1 MNIPKPIKTIQGL
14 FSREKNAIGSDLA
27 KDFLRFGGRKP
38 LVQDW
43 SKVIMTDKDLY
54 TGYSYAAINNRANR
68 LAQMGSDNV
77 KTDANTKTMKAN
89 KSTGEVL
96 KHPYLDVID
105 KSKTFSNYQ
114 FWYNISTF
122 MDLEG
127 VYYLL
132 VIRNVQGSR
141 VGNVQEFKLLNPYN
155 VRRIRN
161 KDTGEI
167 GGYVEAR
174 DGLVRNIPKEMIID
188 IRTLNPFSS
197 DDPYAMTDAMKE
209 FQYTLKQAG
218 DYTRHSLKNNMAAPG
233 ILSTDMLLEDEQ
245 FKNFVSRV
253 TNQEKGLPLFGNGAG
268 AITWDAMQID
278 LDKAGLDKINEINR
292 STVMAVSG
300 VGKTMM
306 SIEESGTTRE
316 TAKVQKDLFVEAHI
330 MPQLQFILDALN
342 QDYKKYYEKDYETY
356 GYNLYIDNPLG
367 TDREAELKDI
377 EIRTKSFEMYNSLV
391 NKGYKPELAAKYT
404 DGEITLEELGQPTEE
419 PKQIIPITPKPTDE
433 KDNEDENAS
442 QENKNEHN
450 HEDEVV
456 RVTNEFDEETKGLV
470 SFQQSTLQNKIVEL
484 EAQIVASVTNR
495 LTKSKNAFE
504 DTNDILTATEQKLY
518 EKEAQ
523 KDLEAFYLAILP
535 VVASLTIAKRTKE
548 FNLRSSFFM
557 NLAIKKETKALAK
570 KVGESHVQTVLED
583 LRKTIKSTYDANVQA
598 QLSALENAGRKVT
611 DADLALA
618 RKKALE
624 GSGQQ
629 EIISAI
635 RKEYTDMSQTRAKTI
650 ARTESSR
657 AFNLSQYQAD
667 KQFIE
672 QNGLE
677 GKAYKQWTTF
687 SGNPCPTCQYL
698 SEQAPIPF
706 ERNFADVGETITS
719 TYEVDGKTK
728 VFSTSVN
735 FTPLEAGNAHP
746 NCGCRYMLVI
756 K

>member
-342 QDYKKYYEKDYETY
+342 QGYKKYYESDYETY

-367 TDREAELKDI
+367 IDRDAELKDI
-377 EIRTKSFEMYNSLV
+377 DIRSKSFEMYNSLV
-391 NKGYKPELAAKYT
+391 NKGYTAELSAKYT

-419 PKQIIPITPKPTDE
+419 PKQIPALTPATPAPKADDE
-433 KDNEDENAS
+433 KEEEPPKEN
-442 QENKNEHN
+442 QNNKA
-450 HEDEVV
+450 V
-456 RVTNEFDEETKGLV
+456 RVTNEFEEEMSGLV
-470 SFQQSTLQNKIVEL
+470 ANQQSALQNEIVRIET
-484 EAQIVASVTNR
+484 QVVADVTNR
-495 LTKSKNAFE
+495 LLKNSNAFE
-504 DTNDILTATEQKLY
+504 DTSDILPKKEQEAY
-518 EKEAQ
+518 EKEVQ
-523 KDLEAFYLAILP
+523 QSLELFYLALIP
-535 VVASLTIAKRTKE
+535 IYASMVMAKRTKE
-548 FNLRSSFFM
+548 FNLISDFKM
-557 NLAIKKETKALAK
+557 TPAIRRETKALAK
-570 KVGESHVQTVLED
+570 KVGESHIDTILED
-583 LRKTIKSTYDANVQA
+583 LRGAIKPGYDNNVQSI
-598 QLSALENAGRKVT
+598 LSEIEATGRKVT
-611 DADLALA
+611 DKNLAFA

-624 GSGQQ
+624 GNGQAKIVS
-629 EIISAI
+629 EI
-635 RKEYTDMSQTRAKTI
+635 KNEYKNITTDRAKTI

-657 AFNLSQYQAD
+657 AFNQSQLQAD
-667 KQFIE
+667 KQFLE
-672 QNGLE
+672 QNELQ
-677 GKAYKQWTTF
+677 GKAYKKWVTM
-687 SGNPCPTCQYL
+687 SSNPCPTCIEL
-698 SEQAPIPF
+698 SNQPPIPF
-706 ERNFADVGETITS
+706 NANFANVGDTIETT
-719 TYEVDGKTK
+719 TTVDGKTK
-728 VFSTSVN
+728 TYKTLIN
-735 FTPLEAGNAHP
+735 FTDLEAGNAHV
-746 NCGCRYMLVI
+746 NCGCRYRLI
-756 K
+756 IE

>member
-1 MNIPKPIKTIQGL
+1 MNIPSPLKTIQGL
-14 FSREKNAIGSDLA
+14 FTRQQNSVGSDLA

-43 SKVIMTDKDLY
+43 SKVVMSDKDLY
-54 TGYSYAAINNRANR
+54 TGYSYAAINNRANKMSQ
-68 LAQMGSDNV
+68 LATENL
-77 KTDANTKTMKAN
+77 KTDANTKTLKA
-89 KSTGEVL
+89 KKTSGEAVE
-96 KHPYLDVID
+96 HPYISIID

-122 MDLEG
+122 LDLEG

-132 VIRNVQGSR
+132 VVRNVQGSR
-141 VGNVQEFKLLNPYN
+141 VGNPQEFKLLNPYN

-161 KDTGEI
+161 KETGEI

-174 DGLVRNIPKEMIID
+174 DGLVRTIPPEMIID
-188 IRTLNPFSS
+188 IRNLNPFSS
-197 DDPYAMTDAMKE
+197 DDPYAMTDAAKE
-209 FQYTLKQAG
+209 YQYTLKQAG

-233 ILSTDMLLEDEQ
+233 ILSTDMLLDDEQ

-278 LDKAGLDKINEINR
+278 LDKASLDKINEINR
-292 STVMAVSG
+292 STLMAISG

-306 SIEESGTTRE
+306 SIEESGTTRD
-316 TAKVQKDLFVEAHI
+316 TAKVQKDLFVENHI
-330 MPQLQFILDALN
+330 MPQLQLVIDALN
-342 QDYKKYYEKDYETY
+342 QDYKKYYEADYESF
-356 GYNLYIDNPLG
+356 GYSLYIDNPLG
-367 TDREAELKDI
+367 TDREAELKDL
-377 EIRTKSFEMYNSLV
+377 EIRETSFDLYNSLV
-391 NKGYKPELAAKYT
+391 NKGYKPDLAAKYT

-419 PKQIIPITPKPTDE
+419 PKQIPALTIPTPKT
-433 KDNEDENAS
+433 EDEEETTS
-442 QENKNEHN
+442 QEENKHEHN
-450 HEDEVV
+450 HEEKAV
-456 RVTNEFDEETKGLV
+456 RVTNEFDEETQGLIQ
-470 SFQQSTLQNKIVEL
+470 FQQSSLQNQITDI
-484 EAQIVASVTNR
+484 EARLVADVTNK

-504 DTNDILTATEQKLY
+504 DTSDIITAKQEEQHK
-518 EKEAQ
+518 KEMQSA
-523 KDLEAFYLAILP
+523 LEMFYLATIP
-535 VVASLTIAKRTKE
+535 IVASMTMAKRTKE
-548 FNLRSSFFM
+548 FNMTATFLM
-557 NLAIKKETKALAK
+557 TPAIKKETKALAK
-570 KVGESHVQTVLED
+570 KVGNGHIDTVLED
-583 LRKTIKSTYDANVQA
+583 LRKTIKNTYDANVQA

-618 RKKALE
+618 RKKATE
-624 GSGQQ
+624 GAGQQ

-635 RKEYTDMSQTRAKTI
+635 RKEYTDMSQTRAKTV

-657 AFNLSQYQAD
+657 AFNTSQYQAD
-667 KQFIE
+667 KQFIS

-677 GKAYKQWTTF
+677 GKAYKKWTTF
-687 SGNPCPTCQYL
+687 SGNPCPSCQYL

-719 TYEVDGKTK
+719 TYEQDGKTK

>member
-342 QDYKKYYEKDYETY
+342 QDYKKYYESDYETY

-367 TDREAELKDI
+367 IDRDAELKDI
-377 EIRTKSFEMYNSLV
+377 DIRSKSFEMYNSLV
-391 NKGYKPELAAKYT
+391 NKGYTAELSAKYT

-419 PKQIIPITPKPTDE
+419 PKQIPALTPATPAPKADDE
-433 KDNEDENAS
+433 KEEEPPKEN
-442 QENKNEHN
+442 QNNKA
-450 HEDEVV
+450 V
-456 RVTNEFDEETKGLV
+456 RVTNEFEEEMSGLV
-470 SFQQSTLQNKIVEL
+470 ANQQSALQNEIVRIET
-484 EAQIVASVTNR
+484 QVVADVTNR
-495 LTKSKNAFE
+495 LLKNSNAFE
-504 DTNDILTATEQKLY
+504 DTSDILPKKEQEAY
-518 EKEAQ
+518 EKEVQ
-523 KDLEAFYLAILP
+523 QSLELFYLALIP
-535 VVASLTIAKRTKE
+535 IYASMVMAKRTKE
-548 FNLRSSFFM
+548 FNLISDFKM
-557 NLAIKKETKALAK
+557 TPAIRRETKALAK
-570 KVGESHVQTVLED
+570 KVGESHIDTILED
-583 LRKTIKSTYDANVQA
+583 LRGAIKSGYDNNVQSI
-598 QLSALENAGRKVT
+598 LSEIEATGRKVT
-611 DADLALA
+611 DKDLAFA

-624 GSGQQ
+624 GNGQAKIVS
-629 EIISAI
+629 EI
-635 RKEYTDMSQTRAKTI
+635 KNEYKNITTDRAKTI

-657 AFNLSQYQAD
+657 AFNQSQLQAD
-667 KQFIE
+667 KQFLE
-672 QNGLE
+672 QNELQ
-677 GKAYKQWTTF
+677 GKAYKKWVTM
-687 SGNPCPTCQYL
+687 SSNPCPTCIEL
-698 SEQAPIPF
+698 SNQPPIPF
-706 ERNFADVGETITS
+706 NANFANVGDTIETT
-719 TYEVDGKTK
+719 TTVDGKTK
-728 VFSTSVN
+728 TYKTLIN
-735 FTPLEAGNAHP
+735 FTDLEAGNAHV
-746 NCGCRYMLVI
+746 NCGCRYRLI
-756 K
+756 IE

>member
-1 MNIPKPIKTIQGL
+1 MNIPKPIRTIQNI
-14 FSREKNAIGSDLA
+14 FSREKNSIGSGLA
-27 KDFLRFGGRKP
+27 KDFLKFGGRKP

-43 SKVIMTDKDLY
+43 SKVVMSDKDLY
-54 TGYSYAAINNRANR
+54 TGYSYAAINNRANK
-68 LAQMGSDNV
+68 LAQLGSDNV
-77 KTDANTKTMKAN
+77 KTDANTKTMKAT
-89 KSTGEVL
+89 KTSGITIE
-96 KHPYLDVID
+96 HPYLDIID

-122 MDLEG
+122 LDLEG

-132 VIRNVQGSR
+132 AIRNVQGSR

-174 DGLVRNIPKEMIID
+174 DGLVRTIPSEMIID

-233 ILSTDMLLEDEQ
+233 ILSTDMLLDDEQ

-278 LDKAGLDKINEINR
+278 LDKASLDKINEINR
-292 STVMAVSG
+292 STLMAVSG

-342 QDYKKYYEKDYETY
+342 QDYKKYYEADYEKF

-419 PKQIIPITPKPTDE
+419 PKQILPITPKPTSE
-433 KDNEDENAS
+433 NEEETS
-442 QENKNEHN
+442 TEENKHQHS
-450 HEDEVV
+450 HEEDGVV
-456 RVTNEFDEETKGLV
+456 RVTNEFDEEAQGLIQ
-470 SFQQSTLQNKIVEL
+470 FQQSTLQNQITDI
-484 EAQIVASVTNR
+484 EARVVADVTNK

-504 DTNDILTATEQKLY
+504 ETSDIITAKQEEQHK
-518 EKEAQ
+518 KEMENA
-523 KDLEAFYLAILP
+523 LEMFYLATIP
-535 VVASLTIAKRTKE
+535 VIASLTMSKRTKE
-548 FNLRSSFFM
+548 FNLRATFLM
-557 NLAIKKETKALAK
+557 TPAIKKETKALAK
-570 KVGESHVQTVLED
+570 KVGSGHIDTVLED
-583 LRKTIKSTYDANVQA
+583 LRKTIKTTYDANVQA

-618 RKKALE
+618 RKKATE
-624 GSGQQ
+624 GAGQQ

-635 RKEYTDMSQTRAKTI
+635 RKEYTDMSQTRAKTV

-657 AFNLSQYQAD
+657 AFNTSQYQAD
-667 KQFIE
+667 KQFIK
-672 QNGLE
+672 QNDLE
-677 GKAYKQWTTF
+677 GKAYKKWTTF
-687 SGNPCPTCQYL
+687 SDNPCPTCQYL
-698 SEQAPIPF
+698 ASQPPIPF

-719 TYEVDGKTK
+719 TYEQDGKTK

-746 NCGCRYMLVI
+746 NCGCRYLLVI